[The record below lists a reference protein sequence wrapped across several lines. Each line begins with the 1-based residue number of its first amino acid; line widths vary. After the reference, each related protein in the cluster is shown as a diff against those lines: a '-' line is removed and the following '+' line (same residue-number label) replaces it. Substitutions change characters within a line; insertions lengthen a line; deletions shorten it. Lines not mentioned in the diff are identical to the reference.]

1 MRSKNKSAVLAGLL
15 IASFMLVGTACGG
28 SSSNSGSSSDTSA
41 KSETGAKSSGGNGGD
56 ASSCADLFNKTEALA
71 AKMDALDTGDMSSD
85 LSAMVR
91 SLESFT
97 SNVPSEIRDDW
108 KTIVSAIKTYADAVS
123 GIDFTNL
130 TDPDTVSKLEKA
142 ASAMDDAK
150 FEKASENLDQ
160 WSQKNCP
167 SYANK

>member
-15 IASFMLVGTACGG
+15 IASFMLVGTAWGG
-28 SSSNSGSSSDTSA
+28 SSSNSVSSSDTSA

-85 LSAMVR
+85 LSAMVK

-108 KTIVSAIKTYADAVS
+108 KTYADAVS